1 MGGKSKK
8 GGDAGYFF
16 LAVVVIIASPF
27 ILAYYVLKWIFGGIF
42 NGLGLFFDFNSTA
55 AVFVIPIVFILIV
68 FGVYY
73 AISQR
78 NR

>member
-8 GGDAGYFF
+8 GEDAGYCF

-27 ILAYYVLKWIFGGIF
+27 ILAYLALKWIFGGIF
-42 NGLGLFFDFNSTA
+42 NGLRLFFDSNSTA

>member
-8 GGDAGYFF
+8 GEDAGYFL
-16 LAVVVIIASPF
+16 LALVAIIAAPF
-27 ILAYYVLKWIFGGIF
+27 ILAYYVLKSILGGIA
-42 NGLGLFFDFNSTA
+42 NVLVNPVGFFVLA
-55 AVFVIPIVFILIV
+55 LLFILIV